1 MVTGADNTQQTTGL
15 ACQQNGLADYKGNY
29 VVASQGFL
37 KGPKYYQPYG
47 AVGPVTITSDTFNG
61 FTDYTSQDPTLQQT
75 APTPFDNYP
84 NVPLNGTEN
93 SSTGLITLSGL
104 TSLNFSYSAGFG
116 YYPIDANRVLAID
129 LDQNSTGFLILENS
143 SQLQSTH

>member
-1 MVTGADNTQQTTGL
+1 MILGADNVQQTTGL
-15 ACQQNGLADYKGNY
+15 AYQQNGLSDYEGSY
-29 VVASQGFL
+29 AIASQGFL
-37 KGPKYYQPYG
+37 DGQNYEQPYG

-61 FTDYTSQDPTLQQT
+61 FTDYTSQDPNPQPNG
-75 APTPFDNYP
+75 PTPFDNYP

-93 SSTGLITLSGL
+93 NSTGLITLSGL
-104 TSLNFSYSAGFG
+104 TSLDFTYSAGFG

-143 SQLQSTH
+143 SQVQSKP